1 MKLETEGNLMRK
13 LLWVVAVVALVL
25 TVAAPAMALDFKFG
39 AEYRVR
45 FYSYSNFPNFDDGNT
60 SYRGN
65 PRGVQIR
72 VRPRFDVS
80 DDNGNIQATLR
91 LEYGDTEFGG
101 GGGANGSPMGA
112 NAQSTATGRISQAP
126 SGSRVGNGAGGS
138 IGADGVAIETKW
150 AYIDFA
156 MPWGVPLRV
165 RAGIQPWYLPKGLI
179 IDDDAAG
186 VRAYGTVK
194 PVSYE
199 AFWYRVNRGPA
210 TTGVPASGTIGQP
223 GFDNT
228 RDNAQDYYGGR
239 IDVAI
244 APFINPGAYFVYGD
258 NRANCLPNA
267 GAGDAQFTIG
277 PCTTD
282 RVRTQW
288 FAGATITGTVGI
300 VSYDLDFVYG
310 NAEGG
315 PTGSLVP
322 NGSVNFTNTGATLS
336 PVTVKGWAV
345 DGGVHIPFGPLKFNI
360 LGAYATG
367 DKQDGGD
374 SEAFPLGPGP
384 SWSGAGGQY
393 ELIGE
398 GGAFDVVT
406 LQQGITNTW
415 MAGLTVEYVPVKAL
429 WIKAAYGYAGFARNS
444 GNCANAIAG
453 STSCFGP
460 VYTGK
465 PTDSFSN
472 LFGTSAKSGIG
483 HEAHI
488 RADYTIWTGF
498 KVQGMAGWIFPTA
511 GDTAAKYI
519 LQLYY
524 NF

>member
-1 MKLETEGNLMRK
+1 MNLETEGNLMRK

-25 TVAAPAMALDFKFG
+25 TVAAPAMAVDFKFG

-45 FYSYSNFPNFDDGNT
+45 FYDYVNFPNFDDSNT
-60 SYRGN
+60 LSRGN

-91 LEYGDTEFGG
+91 LEFGDTEFGG
-101 GGGANGSPMGA
+101 GGGANGSAMANGA
-112 NAQSTATGRISQAP
+112 AISLAP
-126 SGSRVGNGAGGS
+126 RGNRTGNGAGGS
-138 IGADGVAIETKW
+138 IGADGVSIETKW
-150 AYIDFA
+150 AYLDFA
-156 MPWGVPLRV
+156 MPWGVPLRI
-165 RAGIQPWYLPKGLI
+165 RAGVQPWYLPKGLV

-199 AFWYRVNRGPA
+199 AFWYRANRGPA
-210 TTGVPASGTIGQP
+210 TTAAPASGTIGQP

-228 RDNAQDYYGGR
+228 RDNAADYYGGR
-239 IDVAI
+239 VDVAI

-258 NRANCLPNA
+258 IRANCLPNA
-267 GAGDAQFTIG
+267 GAGNTQFTAG

-282 RVRTQW
+282 RVRGQW
-288 FAGATITGTVGI
+288 FAGATVTGTIGI

-310 NAEGG
+310 HAKGG
-315 PTGSLVP
+315 TTGSLVP
-322 NGSVNFTNTGATLS
+322 NGSINFTTGGAALS
-336 PVTVKGWAV
+336 PVTVKGWAL
-345 DGGVHIPFGPLKFNI
+345 DGGVHIPVGPFKFNI

-398 GGAFDVVT
+398 GGTFDVVS

-429 WIKAAYGYAGFARNS
+429 WIKLAYGYAGFARNS
-444 GNCANAIAG
+444 GNCANVVAG
-453 STSCFGP
+453 STSCYGN
-460 VYTGK
+460 VYIGK

-472 LFGTSAKSGIG
+472 LFGGSASSGIG
-483 HEAHI
+483 HEAHV

-498 KVQGMAGWIFPTA
+498 KVQGMAGWIFTNA
-511 GDTAAKYI
+511 GDNAGKYI